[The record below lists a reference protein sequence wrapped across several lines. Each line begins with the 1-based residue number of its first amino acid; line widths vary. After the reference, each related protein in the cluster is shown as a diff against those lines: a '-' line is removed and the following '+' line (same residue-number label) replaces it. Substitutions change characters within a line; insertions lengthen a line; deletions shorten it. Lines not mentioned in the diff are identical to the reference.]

1 MSLGRVRLCISW
13 ELKMVDFIYHTPDLG
28 DPVCQWINELCRTWH
43 SSCFLSRND
52 ETKLWVRLDGG
63 KRVRIKD
70 PGSSLPEFREK
81 VRKVL
86 G

>member
-1 MSLGRVRLCISW
+1 
-13 ELKMVDFIYHTPDLG
+13 MVDFIYHTPDLG